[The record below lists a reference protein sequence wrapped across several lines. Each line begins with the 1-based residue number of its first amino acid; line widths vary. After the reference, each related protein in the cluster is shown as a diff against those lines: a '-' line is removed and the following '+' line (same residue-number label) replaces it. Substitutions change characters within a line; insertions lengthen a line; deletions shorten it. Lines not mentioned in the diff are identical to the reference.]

1 MSDLY
6 KNKNIFFTFLV
17 LYLSLIFGFF
27 FDENLNYGAKGDWIY
42 TDLPPIIDLSNN
54 FKETLLNYESY
65 GHRHSPVY
73 LIFLSLFKKIG
84 VPIDVI
90 RFLHLN
96 LSILLIYIFFKC
108 LSLKFKEID
117 KAILLIL
124 SFSIFLSPTF
134 RSLAI
139 WPSSRIVG
147 LIFFILSIYEF
158 IKYQQNKS
166 NINLWK
172 NIVYLIISSYISPN
186 FSLFIVYFLYHYFK
200 SHKLSYLTLICF
212 FCLILSLPALYYLFY
227 LDINFLT
234 AATPGLDENNPIGLN
249 FNYSNKILIISSII
263 LFHYIPFLINK
274 NLFIKIFNSFK
285 ENIIVILAFLSL
297 NIIFFDYSTQYTGG
311 GIFFQISNYLAKNNL
326 IFYFFGFLSI
336 GLIWYFSK
344 KNFNNLLI
352 FVILIASNI
361 QNTIYHKYYDPLLMI
376 LLFTL
381 INTDLSKAFF
391 EKKINVIYPYFF
403 YLIFI
408 FMRIIKNFIY
418 INY

>member
-6 KNKNIFFTFLV
+6 KNKNIFFTFLI
-17 LYLSLIFGFF
+17 LYLSLIFGFY
-27 FDENLNYGAKGDWIY
+27 FDENLNYGAQGDWIY

-54 FKETLLNYESY
+54 FKDTLLNYESY

-73 LIFLSLFKKIG
+73 LIFLSFFKKIG
-84 VPIDVI
+84 VPIDII

-108 LSLKFKEID
+108 LSLKFKEIN
-117 KAILLIL
+117 KTILLIL
-124 SFSIFLSPTF
+124 AFSIFLSPTF

-139 WPSSRIVG
+139 WPSSRIAG
-147 LIFFILSIYEF
+147 LIFFLFSIYEF

-166 NINLWK
+166 NISLWK

-186 FSLFIVYFLYHYFK
+186 FSLFIFYFLYHYYK
-200 SHKLSYLTLICF
+200 SHKLSYLILICF
-212 FCLILSLPALYYLFY
+212 ICLILSLPALYYLFY

-234 AATPGLDENNPIGLN
+234 AGTPGLDENNPIGLN
-249 FNYSNKILIISSII
+249 FNFSNKILIISSII
-263 LFHYIPFLINK
+263 LFQCIPFLINK
-274 NLFIKIFNSFK
+274 NILIKILNFFK
-285 ENIIVILAFLSL
+285 ENIIAILAFLSL
-297 NIIFFDYSTQYTGG
+297 NIVFFDYSMQYTGG

-326 IFYFFGFLSI
+326 IFYFFCFLSI

-344 KNFNNLLI
+344 KNYNNLLI
-352 FVILIASNI
+352 FIILIASNI

-381 INTDLSKAFF
+381 INTDLSKAYFR
-391 EKKINVIYPYFF
+391 KKINLIYLYIF

-408 FMRIIKNFIY
+408 FMRIVKNFIY
-418 INY
+418 INF

>member
-1 MSDLY
+1 MSDLF
-6 KNKNIFFTFLV
+6 KNKNIIFTFLI
-17 LYLSLIFGFF
+17 LYLSLIFGFY
-27 FDENLNYGAKGDWIY
+27 FDENLNYGAQGDWIY

-108 LSLKFKEID
+108 LSLKFKEIN
-117 KAILLIL
+117 KTILLIL
-124 SFSIFLSPTF
+124 AFSIFLSPTF

-139 WPSSRIVG
+139 WPSSRIAG
-147 LIFFILSIYEF
+147 LIFFLFSIYEF

-166 NINLWK
+166 NISLWK

-186 FSLFIVYFLYHYFK
+186 FSLFIFYFLYHYYK
-200 SHKLSYLTLICF
+200 SHKLSYLILICF
-212 FCLILSLPALYYLFY
+212 ICLILSLPALYYLFY

-234 AATPGLDENNPIGLN
+234 AGTPGLDENNPIGLN
-249 FNYSNKILIISSII
+249 FNFSNKILIISSII
-263 LFHYIPFLINK
+263 LFQCIPFLINK
-274 NLFIKIFNSFK
+274 NILIKILNFFK
-285 ENIIVILAFLSL
+285 ENIIAILAFLSL
-297 NIIFFDYSTQYTGG
+297 NIVFFDYSMQYTGG

-326 IFYFFGFLSI
+326 IFYFFCFLSI

-344 KNFNNLLI
+344 KNYNNLLI
-352 FVILIASNI
+352 FIILIASNI

-381 INTDLSKAFF
+381 INTDLSKAFLRN
-391 EKKINVIYPYFF
+391 KINVIYPYIF

>member
-6 KNKNIFFTFLV
+6 KNKNIFFTFLI
-17 LYLSLIFGFF
+17 LYLSLIFGFY
-27 FDENLNYGAKGDWIY
+27 FDENLNYGAQGDWIY

-73 LIFLSLFKKIG
+73 LIFLSFFKKIG
-84 VPIDVI
+84 FPVDII

-96 LSILLIYIFFKC
+96 ISIFLIYIFFKC

-117 KAILLIL
+117 KTILLL
-124 SFSIFLSPTF
+124 LAFSIFLSPTF

-139 WPSSRIVG
+139 WPSSRIAG
-147 LIFFILSIYEF
+147 LIFFLFSIYEF

-166 NINLWK
+166 NISLWK
-172 NIVYLIISSYISPN
+172 NIVYLILSSYISPN
-186 FSLFIVYFLYHYFK
+186 FSLFIFYFLYHYSK
-200 SHKLSYLTLICF
+200 SHKLSYLILICLI
-212 FCLILSLPALYYLFY
+212 CLILSFPALYYLFY

-234 AATPGLDENNPIGLN
+234 AGTPGLDENNPIGLN
-249 FNYSNKILIISSII
+249 FNFSNKILIISSII
-263 LFHYIPFLINK
+263 LFQCIPFLINK
-274 NLFIKIFNSFK
+274 NILIKILNFFK
-285 ENIIVILAFLSL
+285 ENIIAILAFLSL
-297 NIIFFDYSTQYTGG
+297 NIVFFDYSMQYTGG
-311 GIFFQISNYLAKNNL
+311 GIFFQISNYLVKNNL
-326 IFYFFGFLSI
+326 IFYFFCFLSI

-344 KNFNNLLI
+344 RNYNNLLI
-352 FVILIASNI
+352 FIILIASNI

-381 INTDLSKAFF
+381 INTDLSKAFLRN
-391 EKKINVIYPYFF
+391 KINVIYPYIF

>member
-6 KNKNIFFTFLV
+6 KNKNIIFTFLI
-17 LYLSLIFGFF
+17 LYLSLIFGFY
-27 FDENLNYGAKGDWIY
+27 FDENLNFGARGDWIH
-42 TDLPPIIDLSNN
+42 TDLPPIMDLSNN

-84 VPIDVI
+84 IPIDVI

-117 KAILLIL
+117 KTILLIL

-139 WPSSRIVG
+139 WPSSRVVG
-147 LIFFILSIYEF
+147 LIFFLFSIYEF

-172 NIVYLIISSYISPN
+172 NIFYLIISSYISPN
-186 FSLFIVYFLYHYFK
+186 FSLFIIYFLYHYFK
-200 SHKLSYLTLICF
+200 NHKLSYLILICF
-212 FCLILSLPALYYLFY
+212 ICLILSLPALYYLFY
-227 LDINFLT
+227 LDINFFT
-234 AATPGLDENNPIGLN
+234 AGTPGLYENNRIGLN
-249 FNYSNKILIISSII
+249 FNFSNKILIISSII
-263 LFHYIPFLINK
+263 LFHFIPFLINK
-274 NLFIKIFNSFK
+274 NLFIKIFNFFK
-285 ENIIVILAFLSL
+285 KNILAILVFLGL
-297 NIIFFDYSTQYTGG
+297 NIIFFDYSLQYTGG
-311 GIFFQISNYLAKNNL
+311 GIFFQISNYLAKNNF
-326 IFYFFGFLSI
+326 IFYFFCFLSI
-336 GLIWYFSK
+336 GLIWFLSK

-352 FVILIASNI
+352 FIILIASNI

-381 INTDLSKAFF
+381 INTELTKTFF
-391 EKKINVIYPYFF
+391 EKKINVLYPYIF

-408 FMRIIKNFIY
+408 FMRIIKNLIY
-418 INY
+418 VNF

>member
-1 MSDLY
+1 MSDLF
-6 KNKNIFFTFLV
+6 KNKNIIFTFLI
-17 LYLSLIFGFF
+17 LYLSLIFGFY
-27 FDENLNYGAKGDWIY
+27 FDENLNFGARGDWIH

-54 FKETLLNYESY
+54 LKETLLNYESY

-84 VPIDVI
+84 IPIDVI

-117 KAILLIL
+117 KTILLIL

-147 LIFFILSIYEF
+147 LIFFLFSIYEF

-186 FSLFIVYFLYHYFK
+186 FSLFIIYFLYHYFK
-200 SHKLSYLTLICF
+200 NHKLSYLILICF
-212 FCLILSLPALYYLFY
+212 ICLILSLPALYYLFY

-234 AATPGLDENNPIGLN
+234 AGTPGLDENNPIGLN
-249 FNYSNKILIISSII
+249 FNFSNKILIISSII
-263 LFHYIPFLINK
+263 LFHCIPFLINK
-274 NLFIKIFNSFK
+274 NLFIKILNFFK
-285 ENIIVILAFLSL
+285 ENIIAILAFLFL
-297 NIIFFDYSTQYTGG
+297 NIIFFDYSMQYTGG
-311 GIFFQISNYLAKNNL
+311 GIFFQISNYIAKNNF
-326 IFYFFGFLSI
+326 IFYFFCFLSI
-336 GLIWYFSK
+336 GLIWFFSK

-352 FVILIASNI
+352 FIILIASNI

-381 INTDLSKAFF
+381 INSELSKAFF
-391 EKKINVIYPYFF
+391 RKKINVIYPYIF

-408 FMRIIKNFIY
+408 FMRIIKNYIY
-418 INY
+418 VNF

>member
-6 KNKNIFFTFLV
+6 NNKNIFFIFLI
-17 LYLSLIFGFF
+17 LYLSLIFGFY
-27 FDENLNYGAKGDWIY
+27 FDENLNYGAKGDWIH

-117 KAILLIL
+117 KTILLIL
-124 SFSIFLSPTF
+124 SLSIFLSPTF

-139 WPSSRIVG
+139 WPSSRVVG
-147 LIFFILSIYEF
+147 LIFFLFSIYEF
-158 IKYQQNKS
+158 IKYQQNKL

-172 NIVYLIISSYISPN
+172 NILFLIISSYVSPN

-200 SHKLSYLTLICF
+200 NHKLSYLILICSI
-212 FCLILSLPALYYLFY
+212 CLILSLPALYYLFY

-234 AATPGLDENNPIGLN
+234 AGTPGLDENNPIGLN
-249 FNYSNKILIISSII
+249 FNFSNKILIISSII
-263 LFHYIPFLINK
+263 LFQCIPFLINK
-274 NLFIKIFNSFK
+274 NILIKILNFFK
-285 ENIIVILAFLSL
+285 ENIIAILAFLSL
-297 NIIFFDYSTQYTGG
+297 NIVFFDYSMQYTGG
-311 GIFFQISNYLAKNNL
+311 GIFFQISNYLVKNNL
-326 IFYFFGFLSI
+326 IFYFFCFLSI

-344 KNFNNLLI
+344 KNYNNLLI
-352 FVILIASNI
+352 FIILIASNI

>member
-1 MSDLY
+1 MSDLF
-6 KNKNIFFTFLV
+6 KNKIIFFTFFI
-17 LYLSLIFGFF
+17 LYLSLIFGFY
-27 FDENLNYGAKGDWIY
+27 FDENLNFGAQRDWIH
-42 TDLPPIIDLSNN
+42 TDLSPIIDLSNN

-108 LSLKFKEID
+108 LSLKFKGID
-117 KAILLIL
+117 KTILLIL

-139 WPSSRIVG
+139 WPSTRIPG
-147 LIFFILSIYEF
+147 LIFFLLSIYEF

-172 NIVYLIISSYISPN
+172 NIIYLIISSYISPN

-200 SHKLSYLTLICF
+200 NHKLSYLILICF
-212 FCLILSLPALYYLFY
+212 SCLVLSLPALYYLFY

-234 AATPGLDENNPIGLN
+234 AGTPGLDENNPIGLN
-249 FNYSNKILIISSII
+249 FNFSNKILIISSII
-263 LFHYIPFLINK
+263 LFHCLPFLINK
-274 NLFIKIFNSFK
+274 NLLIKLLNFFK
-285 ENIIVILAFLSL
+285 ENIIVILALLSL
-297 NIIFFDYSTQYTGG
+297 NIIFFDYSMRYTGG
-311 GIFFQISNYLAKNNL
+311 GIFFQISNYLANNNL
-326 IFYFFGFLSI
+326 IFYFFCFLSI

-344 KNFNNLLI
+344 KNYNNLLI
-352 FVILIASNI
+352 FIILIASNI

-381 INTDLSKAFF
+381 INTELSKVFF
-391 EKKINVIYPYFF
+391 GKKINVIYPYIF

-408 FMRIIKNFIY
+408 FMRIIKNYIY
-418 INY
+418 VNY

>member
-6 KNKNIFFTFLV
+6 KNKNIIFTFLI
-17 LYLSLIFGFF
+17 LYLSLIFGFY
-27 FDENLNYGAKGDWIY
+27 FDENLNFGARGDWIH

-54 FKETLLNYESY
+54 LKETLLNYESY

-84 VPIDVI
+84 IPIDVI

-117 KAILLIL
+117 KTILIIL
-124 SFSIFLSPTF
+124 SLCIFLSPTF

-147 LIFFILSIYEF
+147 LIFFLFSIYEF

-186 FSLFIVYFLYHYFK
+186 FSLFIIYFLYHYFK
-200 SHKLSYLTLICF
+200 SHKLSYLVLICF
-212 FCLILSLPALYYLFY
+212 ICLILSLPALYYLFY

-234 AATPGLDENNPIGLN
+234 AGTPGLEENNPIGLN
-249 FNYSNKILIISSII
+249 FNFSNKILIISSIT
-263 LFHYIPFLINK
+263 LFHCIPFLINK
-274 NLFIKIFNSFK
+274 NLFIKILNFFK
-285 ENIIVILAFLSL
+285 ENIIAILGFLSL
-297 NIIFFDYSTQYTGG
+297 NIIFFDYSMQYTGG
-311 GIFFQISNYLAKNNL
+311 GIFFQISNYIAKNNF
-326 IFYFFGFLSI
+326 IFYFFCFLSI
-336 GLIWYFSK
+336 GLIWFFSK

-352 FVILIASNI
+352 FIILIASNI

-391 EKKINVIYPYFF
+391 RKKFNLIYPYTF
-403 YLIFI
+403 YLFFI
-408 FMRIIKNFIY
+408 LMRIVKNYIY
-418 INY
+418 VYF